1 MHINKRRKSA
11 SVITD
16 IWCLRRMPDKNFPVS
31 VRTVRRASDLL
42 QQCQGS
48 PQKYKHQSIVHHT
61 HHPDLRARIF
71 FLRLSNLSGHWTSS
85 QLAWNATYNKYHIYT
100 YIELQLTELTFCME
114 FHCPALLS
122 ALAPARRYSINKYSE
137 LCLTCS
143 RISAGLPGGLNKLAR
158 AIKTPAIAQC
168 QPGSGLLWAGVIMI
182 SPLIITFLMTD
193 KPLLWG
199 DKTHPVLPG
208 PTRWL
213 ERCDCSLYT
222 GLPHCTLPPCTAVS
236 QSPSAGRGEK
246 SCLLL
251 SLQSVSPMND
261 KQLPVSTLAPWCNQL
276 VSRKL

>member
-1 MHINKRRKSA
+1 
-11 SVITD
+11 
-16 IWCLRRMPDKNFPVS
+16 
-31 VRTVRRASDLL
+31 
-42 QQCQGS
+42 
-48 PQKYKHQSIVHHT
+48 
-61 HHPDLRARIF
+61 
-71 FLRLSNLSGHWTSS
+71 
-85 QLAWNATYNKYHIYT
+85 
-100 YIELQLTELTFCME
+100 ME
-114 FHCPALLS
+114 FHWY
-122 ALAPARRYSINKYSE
+122 LAPARRYSINKYSE

-261 KQLPVSTLAPWCNQL
+261 KQLPVSTLAP
-276 VSRKL
+276 